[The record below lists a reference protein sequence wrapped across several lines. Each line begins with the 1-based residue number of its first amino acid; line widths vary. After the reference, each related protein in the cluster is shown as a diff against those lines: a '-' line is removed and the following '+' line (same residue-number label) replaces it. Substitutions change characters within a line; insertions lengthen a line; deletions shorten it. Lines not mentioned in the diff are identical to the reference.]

1 MPATSR
7 FMRSA
12 LVLTLTSV
20 SVTALYVSP
29 AVAKDPDQTLEDLL
43 GVQPETG
50 DSAKG
55 RTLTIVSPEPVAP
68 ALEMPTTAAATQA
81 SVISDPSLVL
91 KLESPDPSVAPVAK
105 APAAPT
111 RTPVAASS
119 EPAAAVTAAA
129 KSPADRMPST
139 LLAELDG
146 LPATA
151 PQDVPASSPIGMPN
165 PLPQLVSE
173 TLGDGRTAAS
183 AKAARPAQP
192 AAPALPSATAAALG
206 LDIDGAPANVFPE
219 DHNRGSESVSAAD
232 LLTRS
237 SAPASAEAAEPV
249 TPAKPEKPRQP
260 DVAAVKPP
268 KPAKPAP
275 EKPVAEAPKP
285 EPESEAA
292 KPAAADTANATQTP
306 EQPPAE
312 DTSMPPIAQP
322 STARASEPGRT
333 EGSAT
338 PRQLTAPAN
347 DTLSAP
353 KTLTSGELVGRIT
366 FPAFNSTPPLVIKD
380 MIRDKILPT
389 LRMNP
394 NLRVQVS
401 GFADWTPNGS
411 VDASTA
417 ISQRRAENITR
428 FLIEEGIE
436 PSRLQTRGVGVDFLP
451 GAARDRVDI
460 TAIEP

>member
-1 MPATSR
+1 
-7 FMRSA
+7 
-12 LVLTLTSV
+12 
-20 SVTALYVSP
+20 
-29 AVAKDPDQTLEDLL
+29 
-43 GVQPETG
+43 
-50 DSAKG
+50 
-55 RTLTIVSPEPVAP
+55 
-68 ALEMPTTAAATQA
+68 
-81 SVISDPSLVL
+81 
-91 KLESPDPSVAPVAK
+91 
-105 APAAPT
+105 
-111 RTPVAASS
+111 
-119 EPAAAVTAAA
+119 
-129 KSPADRMPST
+129 
-139 LLAELDG
+139 
-146 LPATA
+146 
-151 PQDVPASSPIGMPN
+151 
-165 PLPQLVSE
+165 
-173 TLGDGRTAAS
+173 
-183 AKAARPAQP
+183 
-192 AAPALPSATAAALG
+192 LG

-260 DVAAVKPP
+260 DIAAVKPP

-285 EPESEAA
+285 ESESEAA

-306 EQPPAE
+306 EHPPAE

-322 STARASEPGRT
+322 STTRASELDRT

-366 FPAFNSTPPLVIKD
+366 FPAFNSTPPLVVKD

-394 NLRVQVS
+394 TLRVQVS

-411 VDASTA
+411 IDASTA

-451 GAARDRVDI
+451 GAARNRVDI